1 MTRLND
7 VQFSEDP
14 HVNDLLKSLTI
25 IILATLISSTLYDI
39 GLRVENI
46 LMIYAVSILIIV
58 TETQKLLWGVL
69 SAVLCL
75 LLFNFFFTEPR
86 YTLMMDDANHYASL
100 AIFLAAAFLVSTLTT
115 KLKNQIEISRKNEEM
130 TNKLYKM
137 ASGYLNLSDKD
148 ELVRYSQNCITGLV
162 SKKCRIYLAEE
173 AKESFEELR
182 WCFGNSIPCGF
193 REVKFRSSDKRWLPI
208 KSSHNTVGVLEI
220 QMEGKE
226 LSKEEA
232 LCLHTAM
239 SQTALAL
246 EHNIMRQTEEENR
259 LEIEK
264 EKLRS
269 NLLRSVSH
277 DIRTP
282 LTSIAGSAS
291 FLADSFETLDK
302 ESTKSLLCDIER
314 DASWLNDMVSN
325 LLNLTRIQD
334 GKIPIRRSNE
344 VVDDVIN
351 AAVEHSSK
359 HLGSHRLSV
368 EKPKDI
374 MLVPMDGQLITQVLV
389 NLLDNALKH
398 TDPESSII
406 VRVKARKNKAV
417 FDVID
422 DGPGI
427 PKDLKENIF
436 DNFVTGNAGS
446 GDMARGTGLGL
457 SIAKSI
463 VEAHGGTISVK
474 NRPSGGTVFSFWLPC
489 EGVKEND

>member
-115 KLKNQIEISRKNEEM
+115 KLKNQVEISRKNEEM

-208 KSSHNTVGVLEI
+208 KSSHNT
-220 QMEGKE
+220 
-226 LSKEEA
+226 
-232 LCLHTAM
+232 
-239 SQTALAL
+239 
-246 EHNIMRQTEEENR
+246 R
-259 LEIEK
+259 
-264 EKLRS
+264 
-269 NLLRSVSH
+269 
-277 DIRTP
+277 
-282 LTSIAGSAS
+282 
-291 FLADSFETLDK
+291 
-302 ESTKSLLCDIER
+302 
-314 DASWLNDMVSN
+314 
-325 LLNLTRIQD
+325 
-334 GKIPIRRSNE
+334 
-344 VVDDVIN
+344 
-351 AAVEHSSK
+351 
-359 HLGSHRLSV
+359 
-368 EKPKDI
+368 
-374 MLVPMDGQLITQVLV
+374 
-389 NLLDNALKH
+389 
-398 TDPESSII
+398 
-406 VRVKARKNKAV
+406 
-417 FDVID
+417 
-422 DGPGI
+422 
-427 PKDLKENIF
+427 
-436 DNFVTGNAGS
+436 
-446 GDMARGTGLGL
+446 
-457 SIAKSI
+457 
-463 VEAHGGTISVK
+463 
-474 NRPSGGTVFSFWLPC
+474 
-489 EGVKEND
+489 